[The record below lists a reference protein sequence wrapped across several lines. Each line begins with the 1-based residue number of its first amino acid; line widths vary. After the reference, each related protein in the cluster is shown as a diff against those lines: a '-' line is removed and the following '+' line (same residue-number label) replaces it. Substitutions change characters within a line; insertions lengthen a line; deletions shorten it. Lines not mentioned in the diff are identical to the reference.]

1 MQKLVCGL
9 GKKWPAKNV
18 DLLLAYEFKMIG
30 LMCLGTQVAASLG
43 FKLNVANNKKRDY
56 EGPKC
61 VQCSQ

>member
-1 MQKLVCGL
+1 MQKLVYGL

-30 LMCLGTQVAASLG
+30 LMSLGTQVAASVGL
-43 FKLNVANNKKRDY
+43 KLNVANKKKGDY